1 MVSYII
7 RRILY
12 VIPVCFGILV
22 ATFVMKSMIPT
33 DVVTQMYMG
42 VMTEEKAKV
51 AIENIRHKFHLDEPL
66 IVQFGYYVG
75 DLLHGDLGISVRT
88 RQPVITELK
97 YRYVNTLKLTFAS
110 LFIGIVIGLSTGILS
125 AYYKDTW
132 VDFIAMIIGL
142 FGLCMPAFFLG
153 LMMLMI
159 FSVQL
164 RLIPVV
170 SVGAGSWKQLILPAL
185 TLGLILSASLSRITR
200 SSMLEV
206 LNQDY
211 IRTAQAK
218 GLPKRMVV
226 FKHALRNALLSVIT
240 VIGLQIGGL
249 LGGAFIIETIFA
261 WHGIGELGVNAIQWK
276 DFTILQGII
285 LVSAGTYVI
294 VNLVVDILYKLI
306 DPRVR
311 LAG

>member
-110 LFIGIVIGLSTGILS
+110 LFIGIVIGLSLES
-125 AYYKDTW
+125 
-132 VDFIAMIIGL
+132 FLHIIK
-142 FGLCMPAFFLG
+142 
-153 LMMLMI
+153 
-159 FSVQL
+159 
-164 RLIPVV
+164 IP
-170 SVGAGSWKQLILPAL
+170 
-185 TLGLILSASLSRITR
+185 GLILSL
-200 SSMLEV
+200 
-206 LNQDY
+206 
-211 IRTAQAK
+211 
-218 GLPKRMVV
+218 
-226 FKHALRNALLSVIT
+226 
-240 VIGLQIGGL
+240 
-249 LGGAFIIETIFA
+249 
-261 WHGIGELGVNAIQWK
+261 
-276 DFTILQGII
+276 
-285 LVSAGTYVI
+285 
-294 VNLVVDILYKLI
+294 
-306 DPRVR
+306 
-311 LAG
+311 